1 MRVDWLLHRGKEAA
15 IFELRQ
21 CYKQWMEPQM
31 TDALKIAMIVTDR
44 MADVPDYVRNH
55 TFDILAS
62 GLERVSPA
70 ILAEYLRDLSEDE

>member
-1 MRVDWLLHRGKEAA
+1 MHRGKEAA

-44 MADVPDYVRNH
+44 MVGVPDDVRNH
-55 TFDILAS
+55 TFDILS
-62 GLERVSPA
+62 SELEHTSPA
-70 ILAEYLRDLSEDE
+70 VLTEYLKALGEGK